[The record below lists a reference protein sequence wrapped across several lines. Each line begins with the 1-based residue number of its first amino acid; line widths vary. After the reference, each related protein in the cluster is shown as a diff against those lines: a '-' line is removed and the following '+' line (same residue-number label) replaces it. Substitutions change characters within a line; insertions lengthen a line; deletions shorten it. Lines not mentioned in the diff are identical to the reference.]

1 MKIVLLDQINQNIRF
16 FSLFVITLGLAL
28 LWSLLTLLKNLVNKQ
43 VDEKVEDFAKRAK
56 IPKVLKDR
64 IGIKIKWR

>member
-16 FSLFVITLGLAL
+16 ISLFVITLGLAL
-28 LWSLLTLLKNLVNKQ
+28 LWSLLTLLKNLVNEQ

-56 IPKVLKDR
+56 IPRALKDR